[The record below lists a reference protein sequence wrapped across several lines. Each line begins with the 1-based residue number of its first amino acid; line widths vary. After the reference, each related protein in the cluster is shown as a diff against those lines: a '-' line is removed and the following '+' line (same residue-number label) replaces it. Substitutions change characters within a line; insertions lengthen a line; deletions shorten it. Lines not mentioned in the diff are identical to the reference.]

1 MTGWSEIICDYAMLF
16 IDDERMTEKLRND
29 PARFLR
35 EMSLFMRSAIPRFN
49 RPTEIIPWLKLG
61 EGPKYDS
68 FLWTVP
74 EKAEE
79 ETPGAALLADA
90 GEESPGDEEP
100 EEPPAPPA
108 GMIAVQTGMKD
119 YELCS
124 VVVRGTD
131 RYGNITE
138 THYPQAQY
146 NAEWGEVY
154 FPEDVEPG
162 TVFDMDFYTDGYFE
176 NDLTAEMKRILGL
189 CVQSVWENRFT
200 SAWLPRAAKV
210 TDRSFTPPNEA
221 NWTRAQEEKRRSLE
235 ATLNEELRQYEH
247 NCAYMRTVG
256 GVKGAFL

>member
-1 MTGWSEIICDYAMLF
+1 MTGWSDIVCDYAMVF
-16 IDDERMTEKLRND
+16 INDDRMADKLKNN

-35 EMSLFMRSAIPRFN
+35 EMSLFMRLAIPRFN
-49 RPTEIIPWLKLG
+49 RPAEMIPYLKAG

-68 FLWTVP
+68 FLWTAP
-74 EKAEE
+74 ERPQEEDKPAPLAEE
-79 ETPGAALLADA
+79 P
-90 GEESPGDEEP
+90 EEP
-100 EEPPAPPA
+100 EEPPAPPE

-138 THYPQAQY
+138 TPYPQTQY
-146 NAEWGEVY
+146 NAETGEVY
-154 FPEDVEPG
+154 FPEGVEPG
-162 TVFDMDFYTDGYFE
+162 TVFDMDFYTDGYFTNE
-176 NDLTAEMKRILGL
+176 LTSEMKRILGL

-200 SAWLPRAAKV
+200 SQWLAREAKV
-210 TDRSFTPPNEA
+210 IDRSFTPPNEA

-235 ATLNEELRQYEH
+235 ATLNEELRQYEQ
-247 NCAYMRTVG
+247 NCAYMTTVG

>member
-1 MTGWSEIICDYAMLF
+1 MTGWTEIICDCAMLF
-16 IDDERMTEKLRND
+16 INDDRMVDKLKNN

-35 EMSLFMRSAIPRFN
+35 EMSLYMRSAIPRFN
-49 RPTEIIPWLKLG
+49 RPPEIIPWLKRG
-61 EGPKYDS
+61 TPPQYDS

-74 EKAEE
+74 EGE
-79 ETPGAALLADA
+79 PG
-90 GEESPGDEEP
+90 
-100 EEPPAPPA
+100 PATIP
-108 GMIAVQTGMKD
+108 TGITG

-131 RYGNITE
+131 RYGNVTE
-138 THYPQAQY
+138 TPYTQAQY
-146 NAEWGEVY
+146 DAETG
-154 FPEDVEPG
+154 DVSLEYVIPG
-162 TVFDMDFYTDGYFE
+162 TVFDMDFYTDGYFK
-176 NDLTAEMKRILGL
+176 NDLTQEMKRILGL

-200 SAWLPRAAKV
+200 SAWLAREAKV

-256 GVKGAFL
+256 GVNGAFL